1 MVNLSQIIDCG
12 HRGARKVIE
21 TRDTTASYTRDLGLE
36 AMLEFSVAS
45 NTPAYAAY
53 VQEICRMRGVTPTT
67 PISYAVQPFSCLTF
81 EMYLHT
87 KDPHWLPG
95 FIEQTSL
102 WRREEV
108 RSEENAVT
116 HPRGPQRGGGQAI
129 LIDSLQCYASRMA
142 AAGSV
147 TGDKSFFQE
156 CVDQYRIHRHLL
168 RSPATGLWS
177 QGRGWLAAG
186 DKRLS
191 PGAWSRGHG
200 WLIRGLEKSLR
211 YLPPGSPYA
220 VEMTGWLHEL
230 ADALLAVQSS
240 CGMWHTLLHRPVG
253 ESLPDSS
260 GTGMIAAHLGLA
272 WHNGWLSETRY
283 RDAALRALNALPEY
297 VSADGTVLSASP
309 GPGPLETE
317 EPWLAKSF
325 PAGEL
330 HGTFAVLFAATTA
343 AMLQLGSSQG

>member
-1 MVNLSQIIDCG
+1 MVNLNPIIDCG
-12 HRGARKVIE
+12 HRVARKVIA

-36 AMLEFSVAS
+36 ALLEFSVAA

-53 VQEICRMRGVTPTT
+53 VQEICRVRGITPTAL
-67 PISYAVQPFSCLTF
+67 ISYTSQPFSCLTF

-87 KDPHWLPG
+87 QDSHWLPA
-95 FIEQTSL
+95 FIDQSAR

-108 RSEENAVT
+108 RSEEHAVT

-147 TGDKSFFQE
+147 TGDKAFFQE
-156 CVDQYRIHRHLL
+156 CADQYRIHRHLL
-168 RSPATGLWS
+168 RAPGTGLWS
-177 QGRGWLAAG
+177 QGRDWLAAG

-211 YLPPGSPYA
+211 YLPPRSPHA
-220 VEMTGWLHEL
+220 VEMIGLLREL
-230 ADALLAVQSS
+230 ADALLIVQSS
-240 CGMWHTLLHRPVG
+240 RGMWHTLLHRQVG

-272 WHNGWLSETRY
+272 WRKGWLPEPRY
-283 RDAALRALNALPEY
+283 RDAALRALNALPDF
-297 VSADGTVLSASP
+297 VQADGIVLSASP

-343 AMLQLGSSQG
+343 ATLQSGSSQD